1 MRDARPCCVCH
12 SKVNIIAPFTSV
24 SQKFNFV
31 AMPSTLLLET
41 SLWSLS
47 VDSNQSY
54 LMKKVLYVSFWENTV
69 FITYFYSRFVMRNAC
84 LSYM

>member
-1 MRDARPCCVCH
+1 MLSLAVCH
-12 SKVNIIAPFTSV
+12 GEVKIIAPFTSV
-24 SQKFNFV
+24 LQKFSFV
-31 AMPSTLLLET
+31 AMLSTLLSET

-69 FITYFYSRFVMRNAC
+69 FITYFYSKFVMRNAC